1 MLYPLHLLAADGAD
15 GWQVVDTGRR
25 SWRRTVLV
33 PRQLCL
39 FESVPCASVRWHE
52 LPGFARLQVRR
63 LSPFEHTGAS
73 ALRRAGRLHLW
84 LWDTAEVDAM
94 LAGHPQPA
102 AAMQRAETLYLPW
115 PAVGSHVRR
124 CTQLEEEVNLQAG
137 ALLGSE
143 ATAKAARL
151 DLSVLLPRPVG
162 HDWLGGTLDAA
173 RPAWT
178 GTAALVNTAGAATAA
193 AMLVYLGYEGGQL
206 WGTLDAAARL
216 EARVAQ
222 QMTARGASA
231 QIERAA
237 SADAQWIATYRQAA
251 AQLDVTAALNALRAP
266 MAAFGVAIR
275 ELDAAGTELRLTLVS
290 AGGEIRIA
298 ELLQALRAVAGV
310 RSVSLQ
316 QHKELEWAV
325 YIVDM
330 PAFASSAGP
339 QRASEVRRAA
349 Q

>member
-1 MLYPLHLLAADGAD
+1 LVADGTD
-15 GWQVVDTGRR
+15 SWQVVDTGRR
-25 SWRRTVLV
+25 SWRRTLLV

-39 FESVPCASVRWHE
+39 FESMPCHSVRWHE

-84 LWDTAEVDAM
+84 LWDASEVGAM
-94 LAGHPQPA
+94 LAGHPQVA
-102 AAMQRAETLYLPW
+102 AAMQRAEALYLPW
-115 PAVGSHVRR
+115 PAAGSHLRR
-124 CTQLEEEVNLQAG
+124 CTQLEEELNLHAG

-143 ATAKAARL
+143 TSARAAGL

-162 HDWLGGTLDAA
+162 HDWLGGTLDAV

-178 GTAALVNTAGAATAA
+178 GTAALFNSAGAATAA
-193 AMLVYLGYEGGQL
+193 AMLLYLGYEGGQL
-206 WGTLDAAARL
+206 WGTLDAAGRL
-216 EARVAQ
+216 EKRVAQ
-222 QMTARGASA
+222 QMAARGASA
-231 QIERAA
+231 QIERAI
-237 SADAQWIATYRQAA
+237 SADAQWIDTYRQAA

-298 ELLQALRAVAGV
+298 DLLQALRAVAGV

-330 PAFASSAGP
+330 PAFASSAGL
-339 QRASEVRRAA
+339 QRASEIRRAGH
-349 Q
+349 